1 MQPHNES
8 DGTERPVT
16 EVVEEAVAA
25 TDDLAAV
32 PLADHVARFDTVH
45 SALND
50 ALSRI
55 DTD

>member
-1 MQPHNES
+1 VQPHNES
-8 DGTERPVT
+8 DGAVRPVT
-16 EVVEEAVAA
+16 EAVEEAMAA

>member
-1 MQPHNES
+1 VPPATEAS
-8 DGTERPVT
+8 DGGAV
-16 EVVEEAVAA
+16 EVIQDVIAG
-25 TDDLAAV
+25 TDGLAAV
-32 PLADHVARFDTVH
+32 PLAEHVTRFDAVH